1 MWLAHPVQFWLVF
14 LLSRKLWCCCH
25 IYFCPSVRRVYENF
39 AFSDYCCPLHCYI
52 PNSHCRKK
60 NNAKTN
66 KLKKI
71 KNKIKKPI
79 VQNKMQKIL
88 PLSHFLSLTWTSAL
102 RVGSHCYW
110 SSVGQSQ
117 EWQHVTCIN
126 RKWAQLHLT
135 AAVRR
140 PSKTEPN
147 KTKTDRHTSF
157 TFAHGLILITGGR
170 MTLPKWW

>member
-71 KNKIKKPI
+71 KNKIKKPNAKNTSF
-79 VQNKMQKIL
+79 V
-88 PLSHFLSLTWTSAL
+88 SLFESNMNVRPESRVSLLLVLRWPITGVTTRDLYKQEVSATSL
-102 RVGSHCYW
+102 DC
-110 SSVGQSQ
+110 
-117 EWQHVTCIN
+117 CC
-126 RKWAQLHLT
+126 
-135 AAVRR
+135 
-140 PSKTEPN
+140 SKTEQNWAQQNENRP
-147 KTKTDRHTSF
+147 
-157 TFAHGLILITGGR
+157 AHFIHICSRTHSYHR
-170 MTLPKWW
+170 R